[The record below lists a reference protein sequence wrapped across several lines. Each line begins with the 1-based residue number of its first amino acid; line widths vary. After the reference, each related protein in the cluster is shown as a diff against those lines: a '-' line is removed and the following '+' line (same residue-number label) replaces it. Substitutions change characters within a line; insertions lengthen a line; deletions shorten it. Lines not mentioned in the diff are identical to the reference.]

1 MLRTKITSVLA
12 DGILALPHLKG
23 QGEKLRHSEGGGEKK
38 KSEAE
43 NEMKVEKRH
52 VVKRVEEEK

>member
-23 QGEKLRHSEGGGEKK
+23 QGEKLRHTGEGGGRKMER
-38 KSEAE
+38 ERE
-43 NEMKVEKRH
+43 DEMKVEED
-52 VVKRVEEEK
+52 VL